1 MLELIRDYF
10 PEYRHYRGRLA
21 LAFIGMLM
29 VAGASAGIA
38 WMMKPLL
45 DEVFVKRNIELLHWL
60 PMLVVLAYLAKGLG
74 AFTQAYMMSYVG
86 QDIVRK
92 VRDRLLAH
100 MLRLELG
107 FFHRH
112 HSGDLIS
119 RITADTG
126 RIQGAVSTSLA
137 TLLRE
142 TLTAA
147 ALIGVVIYQSPTLS
161 FITLVVIPA
170 AYYPVALISRK
181 LKRISHMSQERTA
194 TLTMSLA
201 EAFNHV
207 EAIKAYH
214 TETFEA
220 DRFAHANRALFAA
233 NIRSARTAGLVVPV
247 MELFA
252 SFSAALVIYVGGRQ
266 VIEGQLSVG
275 EFFSFM
281 TALLMAIDPIRRIS
295 STYTQFQDAVAAN
308 ERIKAMLA
316 LTPEPLRG
324 ERALDDVDSI
334 ALEGAELR
342 HGERCVLRGIDL
354 SARKG
359 EVIALVGGSG
369 GGKSSIAAL
378 LLRFFEARA
387 GRVRINGHDIG
398 EYRLDAVRRRIALV
412 SQRIH
417 LFNDSIAANV
427 AYGAEID
434 EARVVAALRKANILD
449 HVAGLEHGI
458 HTRLNEAG
466 SNLSGGQRQRI
477 AIARALYR
485 DPRVLILD
493 EATSA
498 LDNASE
504 AAILATLRELAPDI
518 ITIII
523 AHRLKSVEQ
532 ADRIYL
538 IQDGRVACVG
548 GRDEL
553 LRDCAEFRGL
563 YR

>member
-1 MLELIRDYF
+1 MLELIRDYL
-10 PEYRHYRGRLA
+10 PEYRHYRGRLV

-29 VAGASAGIA
+29 VAAAAAGIA

-45 DEVFVKRNIELLHWL
+45 DEVFVNRNTELLHWL
-60 PMLVVLAYLAKGLG
+60 PMLVILAYLAKGLG
-74 AFTQAYMMSYVG
+74 TFTQAYMMSYVG

-100 MLRLELG
+100 MLRLDLG

-119 RITADTG
+119 RVTADTG

-170 AYYPVALISRK
+170 AYYPVALISKK
-181 LKRISHMSQERTA
+181 LKRISHTSQERTA
-194 TLTMSLA
+194 TLTMSLS
-201 EAFNHV
+201 EAFNNV

-316 LTPEPLRG
+316 LTPEPVRG
-324 ERALDDVDSI
+324 ERALDDIDAI

-342 HGERCVLRGIDL
+342 HGERRVLRGIDL

-378 LLRFFEARA
+378 LLRFFDASA

-398 EYRLDAVRRRIALV
+398 EYRLDAVRRRIAIV

-434 EARVVAALRKANILD
+434 EPRVVAALRKANILD

-538 IQDGRVACVG
+538 IEDGRVVCAG
-548 GRDEL
+548 GRDAL
-553 LRDCAEFRGL
+553 LRDCAEFREL